1 MKIKLLQD
9 TDALYTE
16 FRAPSIAG
24 SRDPDENT
32 LHGLDAWGNI

>member
-16 FRAPSIAG
+16 FRAPSIAE